1 MPIMAARHYNEGKL
15 VRELGPDDIIP
26 EDCDDSDF
34 FWLGLYEPTPDEL
47 AGIAKRFGL
56 HPLAVEDALKSK
68 QLPKVEIYGDQLFV
82 IAATARQEGDTIQS
96 GETAIFLG
104 RHFAV
109 TVRHGSARAHTEVR
123 AKLESLPHKLA
134 HGPDYV
140 LYAILDFVID
150 GYFPVIDAI
159 EDRLLLVEE
168 SVMDTP
174 LDAAEI
180 RHLYAQRHEII
191 RFQRLV
197 GMMKEV
203 AGRLATEEDLPNID
217 AAVRPFFRDI
227 WDHVQRAEFRLTGLR
242 DIAASVIETNGML
255 EQQRQGVITRQLAA
269 WAAILAVPTAIAGI
283 YGMNFEHMPELGWT
297 FGYPL
302 AIALMAGI
310 CGLLYWR
317 FRAIGWL

>member
-1 MPIMAARHYNEGKL
+1 MPIMAARLYNNGKL
-15 VRELGPDDIIP
+15 VRDIGPDELLP
-26 EDCDDSDF
+26 EDCADGDF
-34 FWLGLYEPTPDEL
+34 FWLGLYEPTPGEL
-47 AGIAKRFGL
+47 EGIAKRFGL
-56 HPLAVEDALKSK
+56 HPLAVEDALKAN
-68 QLPKVEIYGDQLFV
+68 QLPKVEAYGDQLFV
-82 IAATARQEGDTIQS
+82 ITRTANLDADTIHP
-96 GETAIFLG
+96 GETAFFLG
-104 RHFAV
+104 PHFFV
-109 TVRHGSARAHTEVR
+109 SVRHGSARTHTDIR
-123 AKLESLPHKLA
+123 SRLETLPAKLA

-140 LYAILDFVID
+140 LYAVLDFIVD
-150 GYFPVIDAI
+150 GYFPVVDAI
-159 EDRLLLVEE
+159 EDRMLLVEE

-180 RHLYAQRHEII
+180 RHLYSQRHEII

-203 AGRLATEEDLPNID
+203 AGRLATEDDLPNID
-217 AAVRPFFRDI
+217 PAVRPFFRDI
-227 WDHVQRAEFRLTGLR
+227 WDHVQRAEFRLAGLR

-302 AIALMAGI
+302 IVGAMAGI
-310 CGLLYWR
+310 CLSLYWR
-317 FRAIGWL
+317 FKHIGWL

>member
-1 MPIMAARHYNEGKL
+1 MPIMAARLYNQGKL
-15 VRELGPDDIIP
+15 VRDIGPEEAIP
-26 EDCDDSDF
+26 DQCAEGDF
-34 FWLGLYEPTPDEL
+34 FWLGLYEPTEAEL
-47 AGIAKRFGL
+47 QGIAARFGL
-56 HPLAVEDALKSK
+56 HPLAVEDALKAN
-68 QLPKVEIYGDQLFV
+68 QLPKADVYGDQLFV
-82 IAATARQEGDTIQS
+82 IARTANLDADTIQP
-96 GETAIFLG
+96 GETAFFLG
-104 RHFAV
+104 RHFIV
-109 TVRHGSARAHTEVR
+109 SVRHGSARGHAEVR
-123 AKLESLPHKLA
+123 ARLEASPTLLG

-140 LYAILDFVID
+140 LHAVLDFIVD

-159 EDRLLLVEE
+159 EDRMLLLEE

-174 LDAAEI
+174 LDADEI

-197 GMMKEV
+197 GLMKDV
-203 AGRLATEEDLPNID
+203 TWKLATTPLPCID
-217 AAVRPFFRDI
+217 DPVRPFFRDV

-242 DIAASVIETNGML
+242 DIAASVIETNGLL

-297 FGYPL
+297 FGYPFAL
-302 AIALMAGI
+302 ALMGGI

-317 FRAIGWL
+317 FKSIGWL

>member
-1 MPIMAARHYNEGKL
+1 MPIMAARLYNDGKL
-15 VRELGPDDIIP
+15 VRDIGPDELLP
-26 EDCDDSDF
+26 EDCADGDF
-34 FWLGLYEPTPDEL
+34 FWLGLYEPTPGEL
-47 AGIAKRFGL
+47 EGIAKRFGL
-56 HPLAVEDALKSK
+56 HPLAIEDALKAN
-68 QLPKVEIYGDQLFV
+68 QLPKVEAYGDQLFV
-82 IAATARQEGDTIQS
+82 ITRTANLDADTIHP
-96 GETAIFLG
+96 GETAFFLG
-104 RHFAV
+104 PHFIV
-109 TVRHGSARAHTEVR
+109 SVRHGSARTHTDIR
-123 AKLESLPHKLA
+123 SRLETLPAKLA

-140 LYAILDFVID
+140 LYAVLDFIVD

-159 EDRLLLVEE
+159 EDRMLLVEE

-203 AGRLATEEDLPNID
+203 AGRLATEDDLPNID
-217 AAVRPFFRDI
+217 PAVRPFFRDI
-227 WDHVQRAEFRLTGLR
+227 WDHVQRAEFRLAGLR

-302 AIALMAGI
+302 IVAAMAGI
-310 CGLLYWR
+310 CLSLYWR
-317 FRAIGWL
+317 FKHIGWL

>member
-1 MPIMAARHYNEGKL
+1 MPIMAARLYHDGKL
-15 VRELGPDDIIP
+15 VRDLGPDETIP
-26 EDCDDSDF
+26 DDCDTGDF
-34 FWLGLYEPTPDEL
+34 FWLGLYEPTPGEL

-56 HPLAVEDALKSK
+56 HPLAVEDALKAN
-68 QLPKVEIYGDQLFV
+68 QLPKVETYGDQLFI
-82 IAATARQEGDTIQS
+82 IARTANLDGDTIQP
-96 GETAIFLG
+96 GETAFFIG
-104 RHFAV
+104 PHFFV
-109 TVRHGSARAHTEVR
+109 SVRHGSARTHTDVR
-123 AKLESLPHKLA
+123 ARLESLPAKLA

-140 LYAILDFVID
+140 LYAVLDFIID
-150 GYFPVIDAI
+150 GYFPVIDSI
-159 EDRLLLVEE
+159 EERMLAVED

-174 LDAAEI
+174 LDASEI
-180 RHLYAQRHEII
+180 RHLYKQRHEII

-203 AGRLATEEDLPNID
+203 AGRLTADDDLPNID
-217 AAVRPFFRDI
+217 LAVRPFFRDV
-227 WDHVQRAEFRLTGLR
+227 WDHVQRAEYRLNGLR

-302 AIALMAGI
+302 IVGAMGAICLT
-310 CGLLYWR
+310 LYWR
-317 FRAIGWL
+317 FKHIGWL

>member
-1 MPIMAARHYNEGKL
+1 MPIMAARLYNQGKL
-15 VRELGPDDIIP
+15 VRDIDPD
-26 EDCDDSDF
+26 EAACDPCAEGDF
-34 FWLGLYEPTPDEL
+34 FWLGLFEPTETEL
-47 AGIAKRFGL
+47 QRIAARFGL
-56 HPLAVEDALKSK
+56 HPLAVEDALKAN
-68 QLPKVEIYGDQLFV
+68 QLPKADVYGEQLFV
-82 IAATARQEGDTIQS
+82 IARTANLEADTIQP
-96 GETAIFLG
+96 GETAFFVG
-104 RHFAV
+104 RHFIIS
-109 TVRHGSARAHTEVR
+109 VRHGSARGHAEVR
-123 AKLESLPHKLA
+123 ARLEASPALLG

-140 LYAILDFVID
+140 LHAVLDFIVD

-159 EDRLLLVEE
+159 EDQMLILED

-191 RFQRLV
+191 RFQRLA
-197 GMMKEV
+197 GLMKDL
-203 AGRLATEEDLPNID
+203 AYKLATTPLPCID
-217 AAVRPFFRDI
+217 DAVRPFFRDI

-242 DIAASVIETNGML
+242 DIAASVIETNGLL

-283 YGMNFEHMPELGWT
+283 YGMNFTHMPELGWT

-302 AIALMAGI
+302 ALAVMGGI

-317 FRAIGWL
+317 FKSIGWL

>member
-1 MPIMAARHYNEGKL
+1 MPIMAARHYHQGKL
-15 VRELGPDDIIP
+15 VRDLGPDDVIP
-26 EDCDDSDF
+26 EDCADADF
-34 FWLGLYEPTPDEL
+34 FWLGLFEPTPDEL
-47 AGIAKRFGL
+47 GGIAKRFGL
-56 HPLAVEDALKSK
+56 HPLAVEDALKAK
-68 QLPKVEIYGDQLFV
+68 QLPKVEVYGDQLFV
-82 IAATARQEGDTIQS
+82 IAATATLDGDTIQS

-123 AKLESLPHKLA
+123 ARLETLPAKLA

-140 LYAILDFVID
+140 LYAILDFIID

-174 LDAAEI
+174 LDAEEI
-180 RHLYAQRHEII
+180 RHLYSQRHEII
-191 RFQRLV
+191 RFQRIVGLMKDVAARLV
-197 GMMKEV
+197 GS
-203 AGRLATEEDLPNID
+203 ADLPWID
-217 AAVRPFFRDI
+217 DAVRPYFRDV
-227 WDHVQRAEFRLTGLR
+227 WDHVQRAEFRLSGLR
-242 DIAASVIETNGML
+242 EVAGSVVDTNSLL
-255 EQQRQGVITRQLAA
+255 EQQRQGAITRQLAA

-297 FGYPL
+297 FGYPF
-302 AIALMAGI
+302 AIALMASI

-317 FRAIGWL
+317 FRTIRWL

>member
-1 MPIMAARHYNEGKL
+1 MPIVAARHYHQGKL
-15 VRELGPDDIIP
+15 VRELGPSDIIP
-26 EDCDDSDF
+26 EDCADDDF
-34 FWLGLYEPTPDEL
+34 FWLGLYEPTKEEL
-47 AGIAKRFGL
+47 SGIAKRFGL
-56 HPLAVEDALKSK
+56 HPLAVEDALKAK
-68 QLPKVEIYGDQLFV
+68 QLPKVEVYGDQLFV
-82 IAATARQEGDTIQS
+82 IAATGNLDGDTIQG

-123 AKLESLPHKLA
+123 ARLETLPHKLA

-140 LYAILDFVID
+140 LYAILDFIVD

-174 LDAAEI
+174 LDASEI
-180 RHLYAQRHEII
+180 RHLYSQRHEII
-191 RFQRLV
+191 RFQRIVGLMKDVANRLV
-197 GMMKEV
+197 
-203 AGRLATEEDLPNID
+203 TTDDLPWID
-217 AAVRPFFRDI
+217 DAVRPYFRDI
-227 WDHVQRAEFRLTGLR
+227 WDHVQRAEFRLQGLR
-242 DIAASVIETNGML
+242 EVAASVVDTNSLL

-283 YGMNFEHMPELGWT
+283 YGMNFQHMPELGWT

-302 AIALMAGI
+302 VIVGMAAI
-310 CGLLYWR
+310 CGTLYWR
-317 FRAIGWL
+317 FRSIGWL